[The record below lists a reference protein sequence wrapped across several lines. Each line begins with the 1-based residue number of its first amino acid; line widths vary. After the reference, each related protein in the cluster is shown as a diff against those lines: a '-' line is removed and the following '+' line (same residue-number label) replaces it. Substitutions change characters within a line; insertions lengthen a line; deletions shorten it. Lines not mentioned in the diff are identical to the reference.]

1 MIYLTI
7 LDSLFGSG
15 NVLAS
20 RNLIRCSASLSQ
32 ICLCY
37 NVILIA
43 CQKQKQKQNFIS
55 SSLALHVLLHLLNLI
70 LRSKHFMEC
79 FLDFD
84 NGIFYKKAH
93 NLRMIYFI
101 FIYLP
106 FFYFFISLLPSF
118 DQEIYALLFS
128 LSLASG
134 NFSLNYSCQQKHL
147 IWNNSIFLRQDE
159 HSSSLHWAGVVL
171 EKFFSLYVN
180 L

>member
-7 LDSLFGSG
+7 LDSLFGSS

-20 RNLIRCSASLSQ
+20 RNLIRCSASLGQ

-37 NVILIA
+37 SVILIA

-55 SSLALHVLLHLLNLI
+55 SSLPLHVLLHLLNLI
-70 LRSKHFMEC
+70 RRSKHFMEY

-84 NGIFYKKAH
+84 NGIFYKKKAD
-93 NLRMIYFI
+93 NLRVIYFI
-101 FIYLP
+101 FIHLP

-118 DQEIYALLFS
+118 DQKIYILLFS

-147 IWNNSIFLRQDE
+147 I
-159 HSSSLHWAGVVL
+159 
-171 EKFFSLYVN
+171 
-180 L
+180 